1 MLKCIS
7 CVITQLTVEHVPAQE
22 LDEAIDCFSK
32 AQELGDSDPA
42 IPRELAK
49 AKQARTAAEKK
60 QRATY
65 TKMFG

>member
-1 MLKCIS
+1 MA
-7 CVITQLTVEHVPAQE
+7 QLTVRHAFLQE
-22 LDEAIDCFSK
+22 LDEAIECFSK
-32 AQELGDSDPA
+32 AQELDGSDPA
-42 IPRELAK
+42 IPKELAK

>member
-1 MLKCIS
+1 MMA
-7 CVITQLTVEHVPAQE
+7 QLTVQIACLQE
-22 LDEAIDCFSK
+22 LDEAIDCFIK

-60 QRATY
+60 QHATY